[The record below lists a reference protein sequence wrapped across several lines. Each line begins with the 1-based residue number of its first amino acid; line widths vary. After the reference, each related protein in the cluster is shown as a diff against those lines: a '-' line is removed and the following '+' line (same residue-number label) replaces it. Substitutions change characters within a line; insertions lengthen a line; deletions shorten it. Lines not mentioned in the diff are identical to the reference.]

1 MIRRPPRSTLF
12 PYTTLFRSLA
22 GRLRLDPG
30 VRHHQGL
37 RVLPAQE
44 HEEWIRRRV
53 PPRRALP
60 ARGIA
65 GLQGD
70 WAAVLPGGLPAAVG
84 ALAGAVAD
92 HRRRQLHGGD
102 GYVHRVLAAAGHK
115 TGFAATLQAVLRVT
129 FWASFL
135 IFPPPC
141 RRPGKRPKSARP
153 SSASSRSGDTGE

>member
-92 HRRRQLHGGD
+92 HRRRQLHGGG
-102 GYVHRVLAAAGHK
+102 GYIHPVLAAARH
-115 TGFAATLQAVLRVT
+115 TTRLAAPLQAVQKKKIL
-129 FWASFL
+129 AAFL
-135 IFPPPC
+135 FFPP
-141 RRPGKRPKSARP
+141 
-153 SSASSRSGDTGE
+153 